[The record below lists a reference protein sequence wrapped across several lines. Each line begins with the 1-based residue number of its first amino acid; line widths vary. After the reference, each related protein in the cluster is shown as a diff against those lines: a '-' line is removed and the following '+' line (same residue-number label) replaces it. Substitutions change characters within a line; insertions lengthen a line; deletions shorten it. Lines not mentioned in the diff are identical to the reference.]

1 MIFGRSI
8 PVTDIQKTIVVTG
21 VGVVSPY
28 GIGLDCLQA
37 GMLSGKCCLAPT
49 NDLYPGFAG
58 TTAQVQVQAY
68 ELPHPAEGSTSRHSR
83 TDRLAALAARDAVA
97 DFDCENSAFR
107 ESGVVMASTVAGL
120 TEIDPGI
127 AHDPAAWYRRGGLS
141 RAASYPVARVADA
154 VGEHLGIRGPRC
166 AVSVACA
173 SGAMAIALA
182 ANMLL
187 DEIAPMILAG
197 GSDALCPFTLSGFNS
212 LQALDPDPCRPFD
225 QNRKGLNLGEGSAV
239 LVLETL
245 AGAAARNA
253 KVLAVLRGW
262 AMTNDAFHPTA
273 PQQQGNGL
281 ADCMRR
287 AMEMA
292 EVGCDEIGYVN
303 AHGTGTPLNDIAEVK
318 AYETAFR
325 GRSRPSSRIFD
336 KVLFRTLSGGSRRLG
351 GSHHDNGRSPRR
363 AISDSATDRS
373 HREPARGL
381 AARRSS
387 TPAAAA
393 GHVGFG
399 RLWRQQHGAHIREYP
414 IMTPNV
420 AHHHRDRFRESLW
433 AARRTDPART
443 DRTVSVGTQRHHRME
458 DRRAAASVSREAVSP
473 RQTWCRA

>member
-1 MIFGRSI
+1 M
-8 PVTDIQKTIVVTG
+8 TDIQKTIVVTG
-21 VGVVSPY
+21 VGVISPY

-58 TTAQVQVQAY
+58 ATAQVQVQAY
-68 ELPHPAEGSTSRHSR
+68 ELPHPAEGFTSRHSR

-97 DFDCENSAFR
+97 DFDCENSSFR

-154 VGEHLGIRGPRC
+154 VGEHLGLHGPRC

-225 QNRKGLNLGEGSAV
+225 QKRKGLNLGEGSAV

-253 KVLAVLRGW
+253 KVLVVLRGW

-292 EVGCDEIGYVN
+292 EVDCDEIGYVN

-325 GRSRPSSRIFD
+325 GRSRPVPVSSTKSYFGHCLGAAGALEAAITIAAVRRGA
-336 KVLFRTLSGGSRRLG
+336 LFPTLRLTDPIESPRVDWLRGEVRHQPLPLAMSVSAGFGGSNTALIFG
-351 GSHHDNGRSPRR
+351 NIRS
-363 AISDSATDRS
+363 
-373 HREPARGL
+373 
-381 AARRSS
+381 
-387 TPAAAA
+387 
-393 GHVGFG
+393 
-399 RLWRQQHGAHIREYP
+399 
-414 IMTPNV
+414 
-420 AHHHRDRFRESLW
+420 
-433 AARRTDPART
+433 
-443 DRTVSVGTQRHHRME
+443 
-458 DRRAAASVSREAVSP
+458 
-473 RQTWCRA
+473 

>member
-1 MIFGRSI
+1 
-8 PVTDIQKTIVVTG
+8 VTDIQKTIVVTG
-21 VGVVSPY
+21 VGVISPY

-68 ELPHPAEGSTSRHSR
+68 ELPHPAEGFTSRHSR

-97 DFDCENSAFR
+97 DFDCENSSFR

-154 VGEHLGIRGPRC
+154 VGEHLGLRGPHC

-225 QNRKGLNLGEGSAV
+225 QKRKGLNLGEGSAV

-253 KVLAVLRGW
+253 KVLVVLRGW

-292 EVGCDEIGYVN
+292 EVDCDEIGYVN

-325 GRSRPSSRIFD
+325 GRSRPVPVSSTKSYFGHCLGAAGALEAAITITAVRRGA
-336 KVLFRTLSGGSRRLG
+336 LFPTLRLTDPIESPRVDWLRGEVRHQPLPLAMSVSAGFGGSNTALIFG
-351 GSHHDNGRSPRR
+351 NIRS
-363 AISDSATDRS
+363 
-373 HREPARGL
+373 
-381 AARRSS
+381 
-387 TPAAAA
+387 
-393 GHVGFG
+393 
-399 RLWRQQHGAHIREYP
+399 
-414 IMTPNV
+414 
-420 AHHHRDRFRESLW
+420 
-433 AARRTDPART
+433 
-443 DRTVSVGTQRHHRME
+443 
-458 DRRAAASVSREAVSP
+458 
-473 RQTWCRA
+473 